1 MISSKFQ
8 APSSRGI
15 SSTKNP
21 GGLRRPAFN
30 LLAMVSF
37 ALALTFAGTT
47 CAQSIGG
54 NILSLSGVP
63 IPGVT
68 VIATQTA
75 TLQHLTNVTDSV
87 GHYVINPVLGFSSST
102 YAVVPGK
109 TGYVFSPASTN
120 LNFTPFSSQIYTVN
134 FSTPAS
140 VPTVYVLDSQPALII
155 DPMTAWLL
163 GSSNPDGTNT
173 TVYFQ
178 YGLTTSY
185 GGVSS
190 NFFIGGGINFVAVS
204 NLLSGLI
211 PGTNYHLQLIASNQF
226 GMAFSGDYAFTTPT
240 GIPAVSTLPAT
251 GVAGSNATLNGS
263 ATPNY
268 ANTTVW
274 FQWGTTTS
282 YGNLTTPQA
291 LGNGSTGVNFSQL
304 LTNVAGMIYHFRAVA
319 GSTFGTNYG
328 TDATFTPPFFYD
340 IGAGLPGLYF
350 GDAAWGDY
358 DNDGHLDFFLFGLNT
373 NQTAFDQVWHNTGTA
388 FTVNTLVNLNAYY
401 EGEDVWG
408 DYNNDGLLDIATS
421 TGGILRNTGSS
432 FTNALTGLPIG
443 YNGSVAWGD
452 YDNDGRPDLLLTGS
466 AQGVLWHNTANGFI
480 PVNTGLPIVFFGS
493 ATWGDYDG
501 DGRLDILITGA
512 TTNASGLFIPITQIW
527 RNTGNGFSN
536 INASL
541 PGLAYGSA
549 QWGDYDNDGRLDIL
563 LTGATNLYDGNG
575 LDSYLDPPNFDY
587 SIGQP
592 QGFITQVWR
601 NTGSGFTNINAG
613 LPGAWFGSAAWGDY
627 DNDGRLDILLTG
639 ATNTYVLAIANH
651 DNFNTT
657 NYQTYPTGFV
667 SQVWRNTGSGFSN
680 VNAGL
685 PGVVYGSAAWGD
697 YDNDGRL
704 DILLTG
710 ATAIDTNGLGTA
722 AISEIWRNNTPI
734 TNTPPSA
741 PTGLSVTPSGTS
753 LVFSWNAATDVQ
765 TPASGLTYNL
775 RVGTTPGGG
784 DLVGPMADSNSGFRH
799 VPQFGNAEQR
809 LSRTIVGLPPGQAIY
824 WSVQAVDNAFAGS
837 PFATEKSFAYQTV
850 ITPPNGVL
858 VPGDTNGD
866 GIVDQN
872 ELAGVLAYL
881 NGNGMVNESE
891 LDLVLSDYFPYSP
904 FLSMTNVAG
913 LGGTNVTF
921 ALTNSVAG
929 AFSVE
934 YSTNLVDWL
943 YLGPATPRYLF
954 TDTNAPA
961 LPQRY
966 YRLRWP

>member
-1 MISSKFQ
+1 MKMPTLHDVDRS
-8 APSSRGI
+8 
-15 SSTKNP
+15 
-21 GGLRRPAFN
+21 LRLFVLRMAG
-30 LLAMVSF
+30 F
-37 ALALTFAGTT
+37 ASLMLIVAGSAS
-47 CAQSIGG
+47 AQSIGG
-54 NILSLSGVP
+54 NILSLGGVP

-68 VIATQTA
+68 VVATQTT
-75 TLQHLTNVTDSV
+75 TLQQLTSVTDAS

-109 TGYVFSPASTN
+109 SGYVFTPPFTN
-120 LNFTPFSSQIYTVN
+120 LNFVAFSSPNYTVD

-140 VPTVYVLDSQPALII
+140 VPTAAILGSQPAII
-155 DPMTAWLL
+155 HDPPTAILV
-163 GSSNPDGTNT
+163 GYVNPDGTNT
-173 TVYFQ
+173 TAYFQ
-178 YGLTTSY
+178 YGLTAGY

-190 NFFIGGGINFVAVS
+190 NFFVGAGIDTITIS
-204 NLLSGLI
+204 NLLSELL
-211 PGTNYHLQLIASNQF
+211 PGTNYHVRLVATNQC
-226 GMAFSGDYAFTTPT
+226 GVTTGSDNVFSMPT
-240 GIPAVSTLPAT
+240 GVPAVNTLSAT
-251 GVAGSNATLNGS
+251 GLAGSSATLNGS

-268 ANTTVW
+268 ANTTAW
-274 FQWGTTTS
+274 FQWGTTTN
-282 YGNLTTPQA
+282 YGSVTVPQL
-291 LGNGSTGVNFSQL
+291 LGNGSIGVNFSQL
-304 LTNVAGMIYHFRAVA
+304 LTNVAGTTYHFRAVA
-319 GSTFGTNYG
+319 SSTFGTNYG
-328 TDATFTPPFFYD
+328 ADATLTPPLFYD
-340 IGAGLPGLYF
+340 IGAGLPGVYL
-350 GDAAWGDY
+350 GNAAWGDY
-358 DNDGHLDFFLFGLNT
+358 DNDGHLDFFLFGLNS
-373 NQTAFDQVWHNTGTA
+373 NQTAFKQIWHNTGTA
-388 FTVNTLVNLNAYY
+388 FTVNTLVNLNDYNESGDA
-401 EGEDVWG
+401 WG
-408 DYNNDGLLDIATS
+408 DYNNDGLLDIATG
-421 TGGILRNTGSS
+421 TGGILQNTGTN
-432 FTNALTGLPIG
+432 FTNALTGLPIT
-443 YNGSVAWGD
+443 YNGSVTWGD
-452 YDNDGRPDLLLTGS
+452 YDNDGRPDLLLTG
-466 AQGVLWHNTANGFI
+466 ANGGVLWHNTASGFI
-480 PVNTGLPIVFFGS
+480 PVNTGLPIVYFGS

-512 TTNASGLFIPITQIW
+512 ITNASGLFTPITQIW

-536 INASL
+536 INANL
-541 PGLAYGSA
+541 PGVAYGSA

-563 LTGATNLYDGNG
+563 LTGGTNLNVGDGADG
-575 LDSYLDPPNFDY
+575 YLDPPNFDY

-613 LPGAWFGSAAWGDY
+613 LPGIWFGSAAWGDY

-639 ATNTYVLAIANH
+639 ATNTYVLAIPNYGT
-651 DNFNTT
+651 FNTT

-697 YDNDGRL
+697 YDNYGRL

-710 ATAIDTNGLGTA
+710 ATSIDTNANGLA
-722 AISEIWRNNTPI
+722 AISEIWRNNAPI

-741 PTGLSVTPSGTS
+741 PTGLAVTTSGTS
-753 LVFSWNAATDVQ
+753 LVFSWNAATDFQ

-784 DLVGPMADSNSGFRH
+784 DLVGPMADGSSGFRRL
-799 VPQFGNAEQR
+799 PQSGNAEQR

-824 WSVQAVDNAFAGS
+824 WSVQAVDTAFAGS
-837 PFATEKSFAYQTV
+837 PFAPEKSFAYQTV

-872 ELAGVLAYL
+872 ELAGVLSYL
-881 NGNGMVNESE
+881 NGNGMVNDSE
-891 LDLVLSDYFPYSP
+891 LNLVLSDYFPYSP

-913 LGGTNVTF
+913 LGGSNVTF

-934 YSTNLVDWL
+934 YSTNLADWL